1 MNDSQPL
8 AEATEIYQKL
18 EERAISDSNDLNRR
32 IVACRNCRRA
42 PGFLPVVGSGHPLAD
57 IMLVKHQPH
66 YLEVNEGVSFYGR
79 SGSAIIKSMERLSV
93 NPLVVYGTNIV
104 KCHDVRPID
113 GEKNCPL
120 FWLEEFNIAHP
131 RIIVV
136 MGRRTLQIVN
146 KTRVAGM
153 KKLAWDPG
161 VLQSFTPFCKALV
174 TPDIDECLDDDQDKA
189 EFWKAFRSLGEWF
202 QNEPPY

>member
-1 MNDSQPL
+1 
-8 AEATEIYQKL
+8 
-18 EERAISDSNDLNRR
+18 LNRR

-120 FWLEEFNIAHP
+120 FWLEDS
-131 RIIVV
+131 
-136 MGRRTLQIVN
+136 QQ
-146 KTRVAGM
+146 
-153 KKLAWDPG
+153 DPG
-161 VLQSFTPFCKALV
+161 GRHEEARLGPWSPAVVHPVLQGSRDP
-174 TPDIDECLDDDQDKA
+174 
-189 EFWKAFRSLGEWF
+189 
-202 QNEPPY
+202 